1 MKSIRLSLIVS
12 FLCLMAVALGA
23 VAGLVYWNTST
34 IVQARKE
41 AMCNVLCEK
50 YERRG
55 LRARDKFNDGLL
67 NQAHTLASL
76 AQFQHQSSRSR
87 LTTLAPLGLLSAAV
101 SPCGYVQMPVWMG
114 ECTRGPLSYRVY
126 RLSTGEIEFNECDMP
141 AHPDGPVTE
150 YFQITTEWGNM
161 WHSRTMDYED
171 YSFPAGP
178 HEFGSLAMFESKFDD
193 FEMPMGT
200 RVRRVILKAP
210 VVRFVYRYQGENR
223 PRPPS
228 SDSAP
233 ARALP
238 QPSSPTERIGES
250 TTPAF
255 LIYVAADMSNL
266 NAQLQQ
272 FTAERTAEVAR
283 VKAEAADTLAGVRV
297 HLAVI
302 ALVTFSATLI
312 GGFFL
317 VRLGLSPLQRLSDA
331 VSRVSEKDMRL
342 QLDEAKV
349 PSELQLIVGR
359 LEQTL
364 DQLQRAFQRE
374 KQATADISHELRT
387 PLAALLTTA
396 EVALRKPRSADEYRQ
411 SLIDCKAI
419 GQQLSAQVERLL
431 ALARL
436 DAGVDA
442 LRPQEIDAAELA
454 RQCAD
459 LVRPLATARE
469 LTLEVH
475 ENGPACLKT
484 DPTKFREVLT
494 NLLHNA
500 IEYNRP
506 NGKVE
511 LSVERN
517 NGKLRVEV
525 SDTGV
530 GIAPEAQ
537 KHIFQRFYRADAS
550 RHEAGLHA
558 GLGLAIVKG
567 YVDLMGGTISVES
580 IPEKGSTFLLS
591 LPANSG
597 Q

>member
-1 MKSIRLSLIVS
+1 MKSIRLSLIVY
-12 FLCLMAVALGA
+12 FLCLLAVALGA
-23 VAGLVYWNTST
+23 VSGLVYWNTST
-34 IVQARKE
+34 IVQHRKE
-41 AMCNVLCEK
+41 AMRKVLCTQ

-55 LRARDKFNDGLL
+55 QRARDKFDDGLL
-67 NQAHTLASL
+67 NQAHTLASM

-87 LTTLAPLGLLSAAV
+87 LATLAPLGLLSAGP
-101 SPCGYVQMPVWMG
+101 SPYGYLQMPVWMA

-126 RLSTGEIEFNECDMP
+126 RLSTGEIEFNEGDMP

-150 YFQITTEWGNM
+150 YFQITSEWGNM

-171 YSFPAGP
+171 HSFPAGP
-178 HEFGSLAMFESKFDD
+178 QEFASLAMFESKFDD

-210 VVRFVYRYQGENR
+210 VIRFVYRYQGDNR

-228 SDSAP
+228 SDTSP

-255 LIYVAADMSNL
+255 LIYVAADVTRL

-272 FTAERTAEVAR
+272 FTDERAAEVAH
-283 VKAEAADTLAGVRV
+283 VEDDAAETLSAVRIWLLV
-297 HLAVI
+297 V
-302 ALVTFSATLI
+302 ALLTFGATFV
-312 GGFFL
+312 GGLFL
-317 VRLGLSPLQRLSDA
+317 VRLGLSPLRRLSDA

-342 QLDEAKV
+342 QLDDAKV
-349 PSELQLIVGR
+349 PSELQLIVER

-364 DQLQRAFQRE
+364 DQLQRAFHRE

-396 EVALRKPRSADEYRQ
+396 DVALRKPRPADEYRQ
-411 SLIDCKAI
+411 SLIDCRAI

-436 DAGVDA
+436 DAGVDS

-454 RQCAD
+454 QQCAD
-459 LVRPLATARE
+459 MVRPLATARD

-475 ENGPACLKT
+475 QKGPACLKT

-506 NGKVE
+506 QGKVE
-511 LSVERN
+511 LTVQRD

-525 SDTGV
+525 SDTGI

-537 KHIFQRFYRADAS
+537 KHIFQRFFRADAS
-550 RHEAGLHA
+550 RTEAGLHA

-567 YVDLMGGTISVES
+567 YVDLMGGSISVES
-580 IPEKGSTFLLS
+580 VPEKGSTFRLS
-591 LPANSG
+591 LPANSS